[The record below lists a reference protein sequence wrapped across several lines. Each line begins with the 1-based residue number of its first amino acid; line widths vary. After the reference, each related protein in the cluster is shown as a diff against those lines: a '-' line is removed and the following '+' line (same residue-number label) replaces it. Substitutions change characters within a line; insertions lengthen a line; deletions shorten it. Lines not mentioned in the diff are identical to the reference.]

1 MTTIEAEK
9 RTKVCAQ
16 ARAWL
21 GKNEAD
27 GTHREIIDIYNAGRP
42 AGTYK
47 MSYADP
53 WCAAF
58 VSAVGMACGLGAILL
73 PHVNCDGMIAAYR
86 AAGRWIED
94 DCFLPAPGDLI
105 FYDWQD
111 DGVGDNAGSSDHVG
125 IVEAVNGDTILA
137 IEGNRSDSVSRRE
150 ISRNGRFIRGYAVP
164 DYAAAAD
171 DVADPEPDPEPA
183 AELDGLPTIRFG
195 DAGWTVCSAQ
205 GALIAHGFSCGPDG
219 PDGDF
224 GRNTRNAATRFQK
237 SMGLDADGVIGPQ
250 TWAALLLGKEA

>member
-1 MTTIEAEK
+1 MSDQELRA
-9 RTKVCAQ
+9 KVCAQ
-16 ARAWL
+16 ARSWL
-21 GKNEAD
+21 GRNEAD
-27 GTHREIIDIYNAGRP
+27 GSHREIIDLYNKKRP
-42 AGTYK
+42 PGTYM

-58 VSAVGMACGLGAILL
+58 VSAVGMACGLEGIIL
-73 PHVNCDGMIAAYR
+73 PHVNCDGMIKAYL
-86 AAGRWIED
+86 AAGRWAED
-94 DCFLPAPGDLI
+94 DAYDPAPGDII

-111 DGVGDNAGSSDHVG
+111 DGVGDNTGSSDHVG
-125 IVEAVNGDTILA
+125 IVETVAGDTICV
-137 IEGNRSDSVSRRE
+137 IEGNKSDSVSRRV
-150 ISRNGRFIRGYAVP
+150 ISRDGRFIRGYAVP
-164 DYAAAAD
+164 DYAAAATESG
-171 DVADPEPDPEPA
+171 ADPEPDPEPA

-205 GALIAHGFSCGPDG
+205 GVLIAHGFSCGPDG

-237 SMGLDADGVIGPQ
+237 SMGLHADGVIGPQ